1 MSKLLLCFATLAT
14 VTAYAKDKIC
24 VSDYDT
30 VENGNAPTDPTVSFF
45 KHSIQTRLVDVT
57 FKVAD
62 GSPAN
67 RLSVNCET

>member
-30 VENGNAPTDPTVSFF
+30 VKNGNATPDPTVSNII
-45 KHSIQTRLVDVT
+45 HSFRP
-57 FKVAD
+57 
-62 GSPAN
+62 G
-67 RLSVNCET
+67 